1 MIDVFETLTS
11 AVSGQFYWAV
21 AASFAWGVLSIVLSP
36 CHLTSVPLVMG
47 YISKQNKAAGTR
59 SAFLALTFAAGLL
72 ITIALIGLI
81 TSSMGRLM
89 GDVGVWSIWLTAGI
103 LIIFGLYLM
112 DLITL
117 DWLSG
122 TLPQIERAGYGG
134 ALLLGLV
141 FGVGLGPCTFAFL
154 APVLTV
160 VIPLA
165 QESMTRALA
174 MILAFGVGHGLVF
187 VIGGSLT
194 AWTQRYI
201 TWTQNKRGPIYMKR
215 VLGSLMILGG
225 VYFASTA
232 L

>member
-1 MIDVFETLTS
+1 MIDIFETLTS
-11 AVSGQFYWAV
+11 AVSGQFSLAV

-47 YISKQNKAAGTR
+47 YISKQNEASGIR
-59 SAFLALTFAAGLL
+59 SALLALTFALGLL
-72 ITIALIGLI
+72 ITIALIGLL

-89 GDVGVWSIWLTAGI
+89 GDVGVWSLWLTAGI
-103 LIIFGLYLM
+103 LILFGLYLM

-117 DWLSG
+117 GWLSG

-160 VIPLA
+160 IIPLA
-165 QESMTRALA
+165 QESMVKALVL
-174 MILAFGVGHGLVF
+174 ILVFGVGHSLVF
-187 VIGGSLT
+187 VVGGSLT
-194 AWTQRYI
+194 SATQSYI
-201 TWTQNKRGPIYMKR
+201 KWTQNKRGPIYMKR

>member
-11 AVSGQFYWAV
+11 AVSGQFSLAV
-21 AASFAWGVLSIVLSP
+21 AASFAWGILSIVLSP

-47 YISKQNKAAGTR
+47 YISKQNDASGIR
-59 SAFLALTFAAGLL
+59 SALLALTFASGLL

-103 LIIFGLYLM
+103 LILFGLYLM
-112 DLITL
+112 DLISL
-117 DWLSG
+117 DWLG
-122 TLPQIERAGYGG
+122 GALPQIERAGYGG

-160 VIPLA
+160 IIPLA
-165 QESMTRALA
+165 QESMVKALVL
-174 MILAFGVGHGLVF
+174 ILAFGVGHSLVF
-187 VIGGSLT
+187 VVGGGLT
-194 AWTQRYI
+194 GWTQSYI
-201 TWTQNKRGPIYMKR
+201 TWTRNKRGPIYMKR
-215 VLGSLMILGG
+215 GLGSLMILGG
-225 VYFASTA
+225 AYFAYTA